1 MKKHFPNK
9 TNDRKMDRTRKN
21 RKISS
26 EMKTLD
32 GLMKFFQE
40 KEKKL
45 MNKRR

>member
-1 MKKHFPNK
+1 MKKYFENK
-9 TNDRKMDRTRKN
+9 TNGRKMTRKN

-40 KEKKL
+40 EEKKL
-45 MNKRR
+45 VNERR

>member
-1 MKKHFPNK
+1 MKKHFENK
-9 TNDRKMDRTRKN
+9 TNERKMDRVRKN

-40 KEKKL
+40 KEKKVV
-45 MNKRR
+45 NGRR